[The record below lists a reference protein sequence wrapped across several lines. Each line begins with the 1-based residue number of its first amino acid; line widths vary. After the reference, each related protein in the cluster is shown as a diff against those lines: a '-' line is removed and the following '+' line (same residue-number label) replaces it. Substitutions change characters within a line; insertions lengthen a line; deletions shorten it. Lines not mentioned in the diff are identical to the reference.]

1 MKAPLESE
9 ADRAV
14 MGEALDAMIKMLAPI
29 TPHITEQLWRELG
42 HQDDLNFAP
51 WPDVDNSALIEDEK
65 LIVVQVNGK
74 VRAKLTVPADAS
86 AEAVEEQALND
97 EAVKK
102 YTDGKTVRK
111 KIYVPGKIFN
121 IVVG

>member
-1 MKAPLESE
+1 ESD
-9 ADRAV
+9 ADRQV

-29 TPHITEQLWRELG
+29 TPHICEQLWRELG
-42 HQDDLNFAP
+42 HQDDLIFAP
-51 WPDVDNSALIEDEK
+51 WPAVDDSALVEEEK

-74 VRAKLTVPADAS
+74 VRAKLTVAADAT
-86 AEAVEEQALND
+86 AEQVEEQAFSD
-97 EAVKK
+97 AAVKK

-121 IVVG
+121 IVVS